1 MGKRDE
7 AARIDQEKVWLEA
20 SAIPKLKK
28 IFSNMASDAQALY
41 TVNGSIPADELSQ
54 NYYPEFLKEVRDIMR
69 KSIKFFGFDIRGIL
83 EKKHGIFFDV
93 EYKRNCFDIQFKKLT
108 TIDDPALNTK
118 LNTINNEFMREV
130 TLFVANQSENQ
141 ARFITDTN
149 AKEIFKALS
158 EEQEKF
164 RIDLESQAARISD
177 LESQPISPKV
187 TRQIESAR
195 TQFIQSQAEA
205 QTIIGK
211 NLKVNLIDKSI
222 ARSDLITSQNTGLS
236 EAWARQTEG
245 KLINDARLATAT
257 GKIANVVKTW
267 IAILDTKTRL
277 SHAEADFQQVAID
290 DSYSVNGEALL
301 YPRDPKGSARNVI
314 NCRCVSIQEVELE

>member
-1 MGKRDE
+1 MAKRDE
-7 AARIDQEKVWLEA
+7 AARIDQEKVRLEA

-41 TVNGSIPADELSQ
+41 TVNGSIPTDELSQ
-54 NYYPEFLKEVRDIMR
+54 NYYPEFLKEIRDIMR
-69 KSIKFFGFDIRGIL
+69 KSIKFFGFNIRGIL
-83 EKKHGIFFDV
+83 EKKHGVFFDV
-93 EYKRNCFDIQFKKLT
+93 EYKKESFDLQFKKLT
-108 TIDDPALNTK
+108 TINDPALDTK

-164 RIDLESQAARISD
+164 RIDLEAQAARISD

-187 TRQIESAR
+187 TRQLELARRQLSAS
-195 TQFIQSQAEA
+195 QFGERQ
-205 QTIIGK
+205 IIGK
-211 NLKVNLIDKSI
+211 NLKANLVEKSI
-222 ARSDLITSQNTGLS
+222 SRSDLIASQNIGLA

-245 KLINDARLATAT
+245 KLINDAKLATAT
-257 GKIANVVKTW
+257 GKIAKVVKTW

-277 SHAEADFQQVAID
+277 SHAEADFQQVNID

-301 YPRDPKGSARNVI
+301 YPRDPKGSAGNII
-314 NCRCVSIQEVELE
+314 NCRCVSNQEVELE